1 MYIGKLYNV
10 PMDINNLDEEQ
21 MQELKK
27 KFEENRKI
35 ILSMDPEEFLERII
49 KLHDSTDVILE
60 GYDLSTE
67 VSGGQGISMAG
78 IIRLRNALMDSV
90 EWITNNLTEED
101 SEEEL

>member
-1 MYIGKLYNV
+1 
-10 PMDINNLDEEQ
+10 MDINNLDEEQ
-21 MQELKK
+21 MQELQKQ
-27 KFEENRKI
+27 FEENRKI
-35 ILSMDPEEFLERII
+35 ILSMNPEEFLERII

-90 EWITNNLTEED
+90 EWITHNLTEED

>member
-1 MYIGKLYNV
+1 
-10 PMDINNLDEEQ
+10 MDINILDEVQ
-21 MQELKK
+21 MLELQK

-35 ILSMDPEEFLERII
+35 ILSMDPEEFLERVI

-67 VSGGQGISMAG
+67 VSGGQGIAMAG

-90 EWITNNLTEED
+90 EWITHNLTEED
-101 SEEEL
+101 LEEEL

>member
-1 MYIGKLYNV
+1 
-10 PMDINNLDEEQ
+10 MDINNLDEEQ
-21 MQELKK
+21 MLELQK

-60 GYDLSTE
+60 GYDLSTDI
-67 VSGGQGISMAG
+67 SGGQGISMAG